1 MMVKAVIA
9 EVLPNSLAAEIGL
22 EPGDKIIK
30 VNNKPPEDLI
40 HFQYLWADEE
50 IELLVEKQDGE
61 IFFEIEKEYDETLG
75 VVFEQ
80 AVFDKIRHCQNK
92 CLFCFIEQMAP
103 AMRPSLYEKDDDY
116 RLSFLQGNFIT
127 LTNMKKGDFDR
138 IKEYHLSPLYVSVHT
153 TNPSLRQTILDNPH
167 ADKIMEQLKSLVEL
181 GIRVHTQ
188 VVLCPGINDG
198 EYLERTIDDLSP
210 LWPGIQSL
218 AIVPVGVTNFRKNL
232 ERFPSFSKGYAQKLV
247 NMVSEKQSYFRNKIG
262 NSFVYLGDEIYLQ
275 AQTYFPPSKHY
286 DDFPQI
292 ENGVGVSRIFL
303 DDFFK
308 NKNNLP
314 ASIKKQRYIIATS
327 KLGKKVLEPII
338 FYLKKIEGLE
348 IDIKVIENVFFGSRV
363 TVNGLLT
370 GQDLL
375 EGLKDITPDSQV
387 LISEI
392 MLKKGEGIFLDGLTP
407 EDVGQKLGIKI
418 IVVKNNAQSLINC
431 IISRNF

>member
-1 MMVKAVIA
+1 M
-9 EVLPNSLAAEIGL
+9 
-22 EPGDKIIK
+22 
-30 VNNKPPEDLI
+30 I

-153 TNPSLRQTILDNPH
+153 TNPSLRQTILGNPH

-218 AIVPVGVTNFRKNL
+218 AIVPCRCN
-232 ERFPSFSKGYAQKLV
+232 
-247 NMVSEKQSYFRNKIG
+247 
-262 NSFVYLGDEIYLQ
+262 
-275 AQTYFPPSKHY
+275 
-286 DDFPQI
+286 
-292 ENGVGVSRIFL
+292 
-303 DDFFK
+303 
-308 NKNNLP
+308 
-314 ASIKKQRYIIATS
+314 
-327 KLGKKVLEPII
+327 
-338 FYLKKIEGLE
+338 
-348 IDIKVIENVFFGSRV
+348 
-363 TVNGLLT
+363 
-370 GQDLL
+370 
-375 EGLKDITPDSQV
+375 
-387 LISEI
+387 
-392 MLKKGEGIFLDGLTP
+392 
-407 EDVGQKLGIKI
+407 
-418 IVVKNNAQSLINC
+418 
-431 IISRNF
+431 

>member
-1 MMVKAVIA
+1 MVKAVIA
-9 EVLPNSLAAEIGL
+9 EVLPNSLASEIGL
-22 EPGDKIIK
+22 EPGDIIIK
-30 VNNKPPEDLI
+30 VNNIPPEDLI
-40 HFQYLWADEE
+40 HFQYLWADEG
-50 IELLVEKQDGE
+50 IELLVEKKDGQQ
-61 IFFEIEKEYDETLG
+61 IFFEVEKEYDESLG

-103 AMRPSLYEKDDDY
+103 AMRSSLYEKDDDY

-127 LTNMKKGDFDR
+127 LTNMKKNDFDR
-138 IKEYHLSPLYVSVHT
+138 IKKYHLSPLYVSVHT
-153 TNPSLRQTILDNPH
+153 TNPSLRKTILGNPH
-167 ADKIMEQLKSLVEL
+167 AGKIMEQLKSLVDL
-181 GIRVHTQ
+181 GIRIHSQ

-198 EYLERTIDDLSP
+198 EYLERTIDDLSL

-218 AIVPVGVTNFRKNL
+218 AIVPVGVTSFRKDL
-232 ERFPSFSKGYAQKLV
+232 EKFPVFSIEYAQKLV
-247 NMVSEKQSYFRNKIG
+247 NLVSEKQSFFRKKMG
-262 NSFVYLGDEIYLQ
+262 TSFVYLGDEIYIQ
-275 AQTYFPPSKHY
+275 AQTNFPSDEHY

-314 ASIKKQRYIIATS
+314 AGISDQRYIIATG

-338 FYLKKIEGLE
+338 NYLNKIKGLE

-370 GQDLL
+370 GYDLL
-375 EGLKDITPDSQV
+375 DGLKDITPGSQV
-387 LISEI
+387 LISEV
-392 MLKKGEGIFLDGLTP
+392 MLKKGERIFLDGLTP
-407 EDVGQKLGIKI
+407 EEIGQKLGIKL
-418 IVVKNNAQSLINC
+418 IVVKNNAESLINQV
-431 IISRNF
+431 IS